1 MSLDDAADT
10 TADERAAMR
19 AFLQRCEVRLSTM
32 HRVATA
38 LLSGAGILVL
48 LPALERDAVLQV
60 LRALLAGPVSWSRAL
75 LTIAVGIS
83 LVLALVVLWLVIIE
97 LTRFYFHAN
106 HVVHDD
112 GEVFTPRFTLT
123 GLRLPIDELGVETN
137 ADYEAVHG
145 SEATVGLLVPG
156 NDRARARID
165 RQLAAYPGL
174 VDAAAIDADRA
185 RADALFELAAARRRT
200 LVEEVAK
207 VEHGI
212 VRHMLR
218 LQVIVLRYVKALL
231 VIVVTA
237 IATFGCAA
245 AVNGQVRVSAPDER
259 WIAGVMVLWAPT
271 VSIVVS
277 SPVRWLDSLL
287 RSEGA
292 TQAAASH
299 DHELTQLEDVTARFA
314 VVAWA
319 VSTVAM
325 VRLWVH
331 YPITGQGAAA
341 VLVALVVSTA
351 MFGLVVSRRVARRRP
366 ARVTPPPNHTEVAV

>member
-1 MSLDDAADT
+1 MEAPGP

-75 LTIAVGIS
+75 LTVAVGLSIG
-83 LVLALVVLWLVIIE
+83 LALVVLWLVVIE

-106 HVVHDD
+106 HVVHED

-123 GLRLPIDELGVETN
+123 GLRIPIDEFGPETN
-137 ADYEAVHG
+137 AAYEEVHASAG
-145 SEATVGLLVPG
+145 TVSLLVPS

-165 RQLAAYPGL
+165 RQLAAYPGI
-174 VDAAAIDADRA
+174 VDANAANPDTA
-185 RADALFELAAARRRT
+185 RAEALFGLAAARRRSM
-200 LVEEVAK
+200 VEEVAK
-207 VEHGI
+207 IEYGM

-237 IATFGCAA
+237 IATFGTAA
-245 AVNGQVRVSAPDER
+245 AVNGQARVSVPDER
-259 WIAGVMVLWAPT
+259 WIAGVMVMWAPI
-271 VSIVVS
+271 VLLVVS
-277 SPVRWLDSLL
+277 SPVRWLESLL
-287 RSEGA
+287 RAEGA
-292 TQAAASH
+292 RQMGVSH
-299 DHELTQLEDVTARFA
+299 DSELTQLEDVTARVAAFA
-314 VVAWA
+314 WVICAA
-319 VSTVAM
+319 AM
-325 VRLWVH
+325 VRLLVH
-331 YPITGQGAAA
+331 YPISRQGAVAVAGVLAA
-341 VLVALVVSTA
+341 SALMFLVLVVRRIRSGRSLVDLIL
-351 MFGLVVSRRVARRRP
+351 MR
-366 ARVTPPPNHTEVAV
+366 